1 MQNSKLLFLASSY
14 FCTCFKIGNSKY
26 MPGTLGSIV
35 GLVLGIVIKLF
46 FSIKIYITLV
56 FLLIIIAVL
65 AINYYQKKMGKYDRS
80 EIIIDE
86 IIGQQIPLIL
96 FDITYINIF
105 LSFIFF
111 RFFDILKI
119 FPASYVDKNYCN
131 SLGIIFDDI
140 IAGFQASLI
149 IFLIAWMHIK

>member
-35 GLVLGIVIKLF
+35 GLVLGIIIKLF
-46 FSIKIYITLV
+46 FSIKFYITLV
-56 FLLIIIAVL
+56 FLLI
-65 AINYYQKKMGKYDRS
+65 
-80 EIIIDE
+80 
-86 IIGQQIPLIL
+86 
-96 FDITYINIF
+96 IF

-111 RFFDILKI
+111 RFFDIFKI
-119 FPASYVDKNYCN
+119 FPASYVDKNYSN